1 MKNRYTVV
9 FEKSDKWWA
18 VHVEGLPGALSQGR
32 TLNEARE
39 NIKEAIAMIIE
50 VNEHLSG
57 VTVQATDVLREDVI
71 VHAVKQRASV
81 RTRKSRRSPIEKL
94 ATAGGR

>member
-18 VHVEGLPGALSQGR
+18 VHAEGLSGALSQGR

-39 NIKEAIAMIIE
+39 KIKEAIAMILE
-50 VNEHLSG
+50 ANGHSSG
-57 VTVQATDVLREDVI
+57 VTVQATDVLREEV
-71 VHAVKQRASV
+71 VVLAGKQRPSG
-81 RTRKSRRSPIEKL
+81 RTRKSRRSPIERL
-94 ATAGGR
+94 ATTGGR